1 MPTFG
6 ETVIEI
12 IRTIISSIIDTAI
25 RLAQLIGQLFGI
37 AAANSGQLGSLHI
50 MVIILILGAVLFG
63 VFKLLKG
70 DIKHLVMAFIIL
82 AILLLASF
90 FVL

>member
-70 DIKHLVMAFIIL
+70 DIKNLAIAFIVL
-82 AILLLASF
+82 AVLMLISVLL
-90 FVL
+90 